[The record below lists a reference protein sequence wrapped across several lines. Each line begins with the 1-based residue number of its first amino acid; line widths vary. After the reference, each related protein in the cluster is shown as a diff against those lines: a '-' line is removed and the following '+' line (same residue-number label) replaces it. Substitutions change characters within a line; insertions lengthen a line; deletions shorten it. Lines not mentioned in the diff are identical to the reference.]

1 MKVNFALKNK
11 SWKNSF
17 VPRME
22 IAIIKWNKGNSY
34 YSKLMESL
42 GILFKDWQIEE
53 LRNRKRK
60 EKDRKNKQKTGKA
73 EEKRK
78 INRKNLNNISQ
89 KAIKK

>member
-53 LRNRKRK
+53 LRNIGK
-60 EKDRKNKQKTGKA
+60 KDRKNRQKQAKL
-73 EEKRK
+73 KRK
-78 INRKNLNNISQ
+78 GK
-89 KAIKK
+89 

>member
-1 MKVNFALKNK
+1 MCGGSNQTE
-11 SWKNSF
+11 S
-17 VPRME
+17 
-22 IAIIKWNKGNSY
+22 
-34 YSKLMESL
+34 LMESL
-42 GILFKDWQIEE
+42 GIHFKDWQIEE